1 MLFQLSKRKYITVLC
16 FIFALNTNCSR
27 HERESI
33 DTIDDLVAATEPT
46 DLKVLIIGIDGV
58 AFKVMNRLMAAGRLP
73 TMQRL
78 VENGASGILKSELP
92 MISPAI
98 WTTIATGRTRKVHGI
113 KHFWQVK
120 GRTPRDRVLVS
131 SNSRRVAAIWNWAS
145 VFGKKVGFIGWW
157 ASWPAEPVNGWIIT
171 DRVART
177 RFTEWSD
184 GERTDHLT
192 YPRGLADEV
201 RPLLLDPNDPPMDE
215 VAGLVELTNEE
226 LHELKTVKKPLI
238 AHGLSVFKF
247 AYAAQRSN
255 ENIALNLAKK
265 GQPDLMGVYLV
276 AADPISHTFWH
287 YYEPNRFRGVDSKKA
302 ARLGKLVPSIYEHN
316 DVYIEKLLKEV
327 DLSRTVVLI
336 VSDHGM
342 KASGKLPSDVDAGTF
357 EELQKDA
364 VSLGRIT
371 VGQTGVHHEDGVF
384 IVGGPPIKK
393 GFKGQASVLDIA
405 PTALALMGLP
415 VSKKMEGRVLEEIIE
430 PRFLA
435 KHPVRKID
443 SIEKFF
449 IRRPVKVDQMLED
462 KGLVI
467 QLRALGYV
475 K

>member
-1 MLFQLSKRKYITVLC
+1 MDEI
-16 FIFALNTNCSR
+16 
-27 HERESI
+27 
-33 DTIDDLVAATEPT
+33 VATSEPT
-46 DLKVLIIGIDGV
+46 DLKILIIGIDGV
-58 AFKVMNRLMAAGRLP
+58 AFKTMNKLMADGHLP
-73 TMQRL
+73 TMQKL

-98 WTTIATGRTRKVHGI
+98 WTTIATGRSRQIHGI
-113 KHFWQVK
+113 SHFWQIK
-120 GRTPRDRVLVS
+120 DRTPKDRVLVS

-145 VFGKKVGFIGWW
+145 AFGKRVGFIGWW

-184 GERTDHLT
+184 SERAVHLT
-192 YPRGLADEV
+192 YPGSLADKV
-201 RPLLLDPNDPPMDE
+201 RPLLVDPDDPPMEE
-215 VAGLVELTNEE
+215 VARLVQLTSEE
-226 LHELKTVKKPLI
+226 LHEFKTIKKPLI

-255 ENIALNLAKK
+255 ENIALNLVKK

-287 YYEPNRFRGVDSKKA
+287 YFEPNRFRGVDSKKA
-302 ARLGKLVPSIYEHN
+302 ARLGELIPGIYKHN
-316 DVYIEKLLKEV
+316 DIYIEKLLNNV

-342 KASGKLPSDVDAGTF
+342 KASGKLPVDVNAGTF
-357 EELQKDA
+357 EELQKEA

-384 IVGGPPIKK
+384 IVCGPSIKK
-393 GFKGQASVLDIA
+393 GFKGQAGVLDIA
-405 PTALALMGLP
+405 PTILTLMGLP

-435 KHPVRKID
+435 KHPTRKID
-443 SIEKFF
+443 SIEKYYF
-449 IRRPVKVDQMLED
+449 RRPIRVDQRRED
-462 KGLVI
+462 KELVD